1 MGSATTRASLRTPP
15 VSRMVSGVIDP
26 ADDEDDIPPAPSRL
40 RPTIPYLIG
49 ATMSLLLVYAWLTPH
64 QVPLRLLSAAG
75 AAAAVA
81 LMLLHQSATMSG
93 LYLSNAALSLAN
105 HRLATNNDL
114 LHRLATTDPLT
125 GLPNRALLHER
136 LEHAL
141 RRGPHRQPRAALLL
155 LDLNHFK
162 EVNDTL
168 GHQAGDLLLKEL
180 GKRLL
185 DALGTL
191 GSMARLGGDEFA
203 LLLPD
208 TNVDAAEGVARQ
220 CLQALDAPFILEG
233 HTLHVGGSIGVAL
246 APDHGTDA
254 STLLRCADV
263 AMYLAKRRQAGYAFY
278 ASSEDQHSRSRL
290 TLAGELQRAI
300 QEGDLCLY
308 YQPTMHLATGRVRGV
323 EALVRWSHPQHGLLS
338 PDQFIPLAEQTGL
351 IVPLTSW
358 VLESALRQCR
368 AWQDAGL
375 SLTVAVNLSM
385 RNLQDPQLPDIVAGL
400 LRDAG
405 IAPALLTLEIT
416 ESMLMADPISAQ
428 EVLIRLAA
436 LGVRLAI
443 DDFGTGH
450 SSLGYLKLLPVAEL
464 KIDRTFVL
472 ELDAQRNTGVLKD
485 RMIVR
490 SVTALAHALGLEVV
504 AEGVES
510 RRSYELLAAFR
521 CDVAQGYYL
530 SPPLAAAAVERWVRE
545 APATFALHSA

>member
-1 MGSATTRASLRTPP
+1 
-15 VSRMVSGVIDP
+15 MVMGVIKP
-26 ADDEDDIPPAPSRL
+26 ADDEDDIPPAPSRIW
-40 RPTIPYLIG
+40 PTIPYLIG
-49 ATMSLLLVYAWLTPH
+49 GTMSLLLVYAWLTPH
-64 QVPLRLLSAAG
+64 QVPLRLLSAVGTAL
-75 AAAAVA
+75 AVA
-81 LMLLHQSATMSG
+81 LMLLHQSATMSR

-105 HRLATNNDL
+105 HRLATINEH

-125 GLPNRALLHER
+125 GLPNRAVLHER

-141 RRGPHRQPRAALLL
+141 RRGLHRQPRAALLL

-168 GHQAGDLLLKEL
+168 GHPAGDLLLKEL
-180 GKRLL
+180 GQRLL
-185 DALGTL
+185 EALGSV

-203 LLLPD
+203 LLLSGKD
-208 TNVDAAEGVARQ
+208 VDAAERVARQ
-220 CLQALDAPFILEG
+220 CLQALDAPFIIEG

-246 APDHGTDA
+246 APNDGNNA

-300 QEGDLCLY
+300 QEGDLRLY

-351 IVPLTSW
+351 IVPLTAW
-358 VLESALRQCR
+358 VLDAALRQCR

-375 SLTVAVNLSM
+375 PLTVAVNLSM
-385 RNLQDPQLPDIVAGL
+385 RNLQDPQLPDMVATL
-400 LRDAG
+400 LRDVG
-405 IAPALLTLEIT
+405 LAPALLTLEIT
-416 ESMLMADPISAQ
+416 ESILMADPASAQ
-428 EVLIRLAA
+428 EVLVRLAA

-443 DDFGTGH
+443 DDFGTGY

-464 KIDRTFVL
+464 KIDRAFVL
-472 ELDAQRNTGVLKD
+472 ELDGQRSSGVLKD

-510 RRSYELLAAFR
+510 QRSYELLAAFR
-521 CDVAQGYYL
+521 CDAAQGFYL
-530 SPPLAAAAVERWVRE
+530 SPPLPAAAVEGWVRA
-545 APATFALHSA
+545 APATFAIHSAQ